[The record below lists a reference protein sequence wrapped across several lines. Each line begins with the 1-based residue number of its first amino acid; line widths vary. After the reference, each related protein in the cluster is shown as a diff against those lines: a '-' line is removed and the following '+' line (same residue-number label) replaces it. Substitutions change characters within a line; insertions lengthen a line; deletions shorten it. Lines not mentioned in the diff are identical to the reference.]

1 MMPSLRLIYKQNIS
15 AQLLMEN
22 SDGSKRL
29 SSETSTDD
37 SFQNDNSD
45 ISKSVYLQ
53 EPEYMKEE
61 LKLMEF
67 SDDTKSNSW

>member
-1 MMPSLRLIYKQNIS
+1 MMSSLRLMYKQNIS

>member
-1 MMPSLRLIYKQNIS
+1 MMSSLRLIYKQNIS

-29 SSETSTDD
+29 SSETSTDE

>member
-1 MMPSLRLIYKQNIS
+1 
-15 AQLLMEN
+15 MEN